1 MWPLEVTMRAVALDL
16 KMSVLKCSTVRPCL
30 CYVHHM
36 GKMTLGL
43 HAHALVVSTNAYRDE
58 IARRPSLSY
67 RFASIAFLLLA
78 PHLMEAQVSRS
89 TQDLI
94 EAMVVHE
101 DYEAEHRAHY
111 MYLSKERSD
120 RTDGHLWTEK
130 IIETT
135 TGKLRMLIAEDGVPL
150 SQDRTAAEKARL
162 AEIAA
167 NPDAFQ
173 KRELARRNDEQH
185 AKEML
190 DLLPKAF
197 LFVSEHPEG
206 DFVRIDFKPNPDYL
220 PQSMEE
226 RVLHGMAGSMLVDR
240 QEARLHLL
248 EGRLPQDVNIGFGLL
263 ATIHAGSNFSTVR
276 GSVPGTMIDTDING
290 RAIFFKSVGKK
301 EHTEHSDF
309 KQVRMNLTVQQA
321 LEMLEK

>member
-1 MWPLEVTMRAVALDL
+1 MCITT
-16 KMSVLKCSTVRPCL
+16 S
-30 CYVHHM
+30 M
-36 GKMTLGL
+36 GKMTLDL
-43 HAHALVVSTNAYRDE
+43 HAHALFVSTNPYRDE

-67 RFASIAFLLLA
+67 RFASIVFLLLV

-94 EAMVVHE
+94 QAMVVHE
-101 DYEAEHRAHY
+101 DYEAAHRAHY

-135 TGKLRMLIAEDGVPL
+135 TGKLRMLIAEDGAPL

-173 KRELARRNDEQH
+173 KRELARKNDEQH

-197 LFVSEHPEG
+197 LFVREHPEG
-206 DFVRIDFKPNPDYL
+206 NFVRIDFKPNPDYL

-263 ATIHAGSNFSTVR
+263 ATIHAGSKFSTVR
-276 GSVPGTMIDTDING
+276 GSVPGSEWKTTMIDTDING

-309 KQVRMNLTVQQA
+309 KQVRMNLTVRQA